1 MQLLVKVRNICYISF
16 LLPSPEIKEASKH
29 GFCCE
34 RDILSVKPGFLER
47 DRQWDGSVND
57 SYEATIS
64 YNVSETAWV
73 RWLTIT
79 HSALCLYL
87 FHTKYRFEIFLYKY
101 MIIKMRL
108 LFCLLNVMPGML
120 KFTVHRV
127 YYYIVIN

>member
-1 MQLLVKVRNICYISF
+1 MQLLVKVRNICYISC

-47 DRQWDGSVND
+47 DRQRDGFVND

-79 HSALCLYL
+79 HSALCVYL
-87 FHTKYRFEIFLYKY
+87 FHTKYRFEIFYTNIRSYKLGY
-101 MIIKMRL
+101 CFAYWMLCLACWIFQSIVFIITL
-108 LFCLLNVMPGML
+108 W
-120 KFTVHRV
+120 
-127 YYYIVIN
+127 